1 MSFSAPMCGKC
12 SHLCLYLCLSLSVSL
27 SLSRARSLSVG
38 CTGLTQ
44 QVAHAIDQLVVE
56 FHSRR
61 CVKEHLRGQDALALA
76 DNAGSPLSLSIYFGC
91 LFPSICSGCL
101 LSRLRLPRSRVLT
114 LRSCVALSHAHRVG
128 TCLPAHHALTSCSG
142 FASYNPCSFAEV
154 LTSV

>member
-1 MSFSAPMCGKC
+1 MAPIGHELFSANVWEMLSPL
-12 SHLCLYLCLSLSVSL
+12 SVSLSLSLSVFL

-61 CVKEHLRGQDALALA
+61 CVKDHLRGQDALALA
-76 DNAGSPLSLSIYFGC
+76 DNSGSPLAVCIYFGC

-101 LSRLRLPRSRVLT
+101 LCRLRLPRSRVLT
-114 LRSCVALSHAHRVG
+114 VQSTGALEHARRVG
-128 TCLPAHHALTSCSG
+128 TCLPAHHALT
-142 FASYNPCSFAEV
+142 
-154 LTSV
+154 